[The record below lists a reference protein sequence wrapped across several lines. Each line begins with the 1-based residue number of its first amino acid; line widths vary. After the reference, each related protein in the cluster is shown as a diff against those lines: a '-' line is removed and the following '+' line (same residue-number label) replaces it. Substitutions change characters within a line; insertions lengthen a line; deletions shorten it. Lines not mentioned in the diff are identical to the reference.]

1 MTLLAGFDMVIEISR
16 SALEGLIGSASL
28 GGQSLTPPTEMHQA
42 SGPNSIDLMVLQPLS
57 LSLSPGATNWATIDI
72 PFEDST
78 FTLSGT
84 TLGPVKGTL
93 SIAGFFEMLTVNGTD
108 PNKPPFAQ
116 QVAFFPKAVTHSF
129 DTTVAYSAN
138 ALNALADRTK
148 FEQTI
153 DADLSVALAG
163 NPLPAGPMWMIDP
176 TQNGSLGGRFCD
188 VTVDVIGTESIGLFG
203 ILLAF
208 NEGSGDS
215 TQATSV
221 LGAGESVAVRLSP
234 RAFHDLVWCPQWAGA
249 AAAALADQPAKLAQ
263 FVAQNAPPDCGSG
276 ELPLSGGTTLS
287 GTSIQFEDGFIHMSG
302 NVFRGNEGAYCFR
315 VDVSFQTDLSFE
327 IQNGKLQPNL
337 SPNPP
342 KF

>member
-116 QVAFFPKAVTHSF
+116 QVGVLPEGRHPLLRHHGRVQRQCAQRFGGPDQVR
-129 DTTVAYSAN
+129 
-138 ALNALADRTK
+138 ADDRCGPERGSCGQPAARRT
-148 FEQTI
+148 
-153 DADLSVALAG
+153 
-163 NPLPAGPMWMIDP
+163 N
-176 TQNGSLGGRFCD
+176 
-188 VTVDVIGTESIGLFG
+188 VDDRPHPE
-203 ILLAF
+203 
-208 NEGSGDS
+208 
-215 TQATSV
+215 
-221 LGAGESVAVRLSP
+221 RLSRRP
-234 RAFHDLVWCPQWAGA
+234 FLRCD
-249 AAAALADQPAKLAQ
+249 
-263 FVAQNAPPDCGSG
+263 
-276 ELPLSGGTTLS
+276 
-287 GTSIQFEDGFIHMSG
+287 
-302 NVFRGNEGAYCFR
+302 R
-315 VDVSFQTDLSFE
+315 
-327 IQNGKLQPNL
+327 
-337 SPNPP
+337 
-342 KF
+342 